1 MVHLMRRILHFWPAL
16 LLLAFAGL
24 AYALGLQHF
33 LSFHS
38 LGRQQATLRGLVAA
52 NPVIA
57 PAAYMAAYAAAVA
70 LSIPGG
76 VVLSV
81 AGGVLFGLVA
91 GSAYAIVGAWLG
103 ANLVFLAAR
112 YALGNLLERR
122 AGPLLARVRP
132 GLQRDGF
139 SYLLALRLLPIVPFW
154 LVNLAPALAGMRLA
168 PYAAATLLG
177 IGPATIVFVSLGAG
191 FGDALSAGQQPDLS
205 VIFRPSV
212 LLPLLGLAVLAL
224 LPVGWRRWKQAH
236 A

>member
-1 MVHLMRRILHFWPAL
+1 MLHLMRRIVHLWPAL
-16 LLLAFAGL
+16 LLVALATL
-24 AYALGLQHF
+24 AYAFGLQHL
-33 LSFHS
+33 LSFDG
-38 LGRQQATLRGLVAA
+38 LGRQQATLRALVAA
-52 NPVIA
+52 NPVAA
-57 PAAYMAAYAAAVA
+57 PAAYVAIYAAAVA

-91 GSAYAIVGAWLG
+91 GSVYAIAGAWLG

-112 YALGNLLERR
+112 YALGDLFERR
-122 AGPLLARVRP
+122 AGALLDRVRP
-132 GLQRDGF
+132 GLRRDGF

-168 PYAAATLLG
+168 PYATATLLG

-191 FGDALSAGQQPDLS
+191 FGDALSTGRQPDLS
-205 VIFRPSV
+205 IVFRPSV

-224 LPVGWRRWKQAH
+224 LPVGWRRWRRAH

>member
-1 MVHLMRRILHFWPAL
+1 MVPLMRRILHFWPAL

-33 LSFHS
+33 LSFQS
-38 LGRQQATLRGLVAA
+38 LGSQQATLRGLVTA

-81 AGGVLFGLVA
+81 AA

-112 YALGNLLERR
+112 YALGDLLERR
-122 AGPLLARVRP
+122 AGPLLDRVRP

-212 LLPLLGLAVLAL
+212 LLPLLGLALLAL

>member
-1 MVHLMRRILHFWPAL
+1 MRRIFHFWPAL
-16 LLLAFAGL
+16 LLVALAGL
-24 AYALGLQHF
+24 AYALGLQHV
-33 LSFHS
+33 LSFQS
-38 LGRQQATLRGLVAA
+38 LGRWQAILREFVAA
-52 NPVIA
+52 NPMVA
-57 PAAYMAAYAAAVA
+57 PAAYVTTYAAVVA

-81 AGGVLFGLVA
+81 AGGVLFGLAA
-91 GSAYAIVGAWLG
+91 GSAYAIVGASVG
-103 ANLVFLAAR
+103 AILVFLAAR
-112 YALGNLLERR
+112 YAFGDLLERR
-122 AGPLLARVRP
+122 AGALLDRVRP

-154 LVNLAPALAGMRLA
+154 LVNLAPAFAGMRLA

-191 FGDALSAGQQPDLS
+191 FGDTLSAGQQPDLS
-205 VIFRPSV
+205 IIFRPSV
-212 LLPLLGLAVLAL
+212 LLPLLGLAALAL